1 MVRTIAPLV
10 YYDRVDGTY
19 IKVGTGSWQHWLSKN
34 TSFRYESFWGGFT
47 AYQEYRGEELFWVAH
62 RQVQEQIKHADLGT
76 SQDLTVA
83 HLVDTAK
90 KLGATNTAPW
100 EGKHQTQNT
109 YETFSNAYETSSNAL
124 DTIPKAEHREI
135 NAVSQWC
142 IFYTHPNGRVE
153 FLGACWEKE
162 QAITQLQ
169 NFIMSAHYSN
179 LVADLPNGISG
190 NYGIREEWVIPT
202 GYTQTRSK
210 TDEFNT
216 KPTTKE
222 VELTHE
228 VSKLRHQISEL
239 QKQIEQERS
248 LNSNNDTSIKFIWN

>member
-62 RQVQEQIKHADLGT
+62 RQVQEQIKRADLGT
-76 SQDLTVA
+76 SHDLTVA

-90 KLGATNTAPW
+90 KLGASNTAPW
-100 EGKHQTQNT
+100 EGKCQTQNT
-109 YETFSNAYETSSNAL
+109 YETSSNAL
-124 DTIPKAEHREI
+124 DAIPKAEDREI
-135 NAVSQWC
+135 EMNAVSQWC
-142 IFYTHPNGRVE
+142 IFYTHPNGQVE

-190 NYGIREEWVIPT
+190 NYAIREELVIPT
-202 GYTQTRSK
+202 GYTQTRGK
-210 TDEFNT
+210 TQEFNT
-216 KPTTKE
+216 KATTKE

-228 VSKLRHQISEL
+228 VSQLRHQISDL
-239 QKQIEQERS
+239 QKQVDRERS
-248 LNSNNDTSIKFIWN
+248 LDSNNDTSTKFIWN